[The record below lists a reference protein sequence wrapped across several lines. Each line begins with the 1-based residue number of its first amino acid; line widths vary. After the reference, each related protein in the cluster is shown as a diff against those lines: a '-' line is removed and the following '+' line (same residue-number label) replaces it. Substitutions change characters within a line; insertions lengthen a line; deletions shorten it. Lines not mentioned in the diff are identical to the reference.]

1 MMLRNKLLLSQA
13 PIGAVLAL
21 VGLIAIWTVTTLTR
35 ESGQVLNQSYRTVLT
50 LQRMTEAVERID
62 GAALLILAGERDMGL
77 LQARAYEAVFEQALQ
92 EQIQSL
98 RPANEDGSLL
108 ALTRRWAD
116 WRALFKDFLEAED
129 NEARRQ
135 RYFAD
140 MEPCVAEIR
149 RTAGQILAL
158 NQDDLLRKND
168 EIERTGARVTGVMVA
183 TAIAAFA
190 LGTYLSIMLTSR
202 VLRPL
207 RALGEAA
214 RRIGGGD
221 LKARAAIATTDE
233 IGKLAH
239 DFNQMAKRIEDYRQ
253 SSLGELLQAQLAL
266 MSAIDSLPDPVLV
279 VGIDGHVTTVNVAA
293 ANILGMPAN
302 VTGKDPFANVA
313 PEIVTTIRD
322 LADHVLGGKGPV
334 AIKSFGEAMRVARG
348 NEEFFLLPRAT
359 PVYEAGAGIVGGTI
373 VFQDVTRLRLFDD
386 IKNDMMATVAHE
398 FRAPLNSLRMAVH
411 LCVEEVV
418 GPITE
423 KQADLLYAARG
434 ECERLESMID
444 DLLDLSRLESGRI
457 ALSIAPAAI
466 LDVIEPAVEIA
477 QTQADARDIKIEID
491 VPPILDDAMVD
502 QLRITNVFRNLIDNA
517 VRFTPNGGRVT
528 IRAQAEA
535 DMLRVAIADQGP
547 GIDPKYH
554 GRLFDKF
561 FRIPG
566 VESQGAGLGL
576 SIAREIVRSHGG
588 EIGVTSEPG
597 KGSIFWFTLPS
608 VGVAAVRQEEPH
620 TE

>member
-35 ESGQVLNQSYRTVLT
+35 EAGQVLNQSYRTVLT

-62 GAALLILAGERDMGL
+62 GAALLILSGEREMGL
-77 LQARAYEAVFEQALQ
+77 LQSRAYEAVFEQALQ
-92 EQIQSL
+92 DQIQSL

-108 ALTRRWAD
+108 ALTRRWEE
-116 WRALFKDFLEAED
+116 WRVLFKDFLEAGD
-129 NEARRQ
+129 NEVRRQ
-135 RYFAD
+135 RYFSE

-168 EIERTGARVTGVMVA
+168 EIERTGARVTGLMVA

-190 LGTYLSIMLTSR
+190 LGTYLSIALTSR
-202 VLRPL
+202 LLRPL
-207 RALGEAA
+207 RGLGEAA

-221 LKARAAIATTDE
+221 MKARALIATSDE

-293 ANILGMPAN
+293 ADILGMPAN
-302 VTGKDPFANVA
+302 VTGRDPFANVEPA
-313 PEIVTTIRD
+313 IVVTIRD
-322 LADHVLGGKGPV
+322 LADHVLSGKGPV
-334 AIKSFGEAMRVARG
+334 AAKSFGEAMRVARG

-398 FRAPLNSLRMAVH
+398 FRAPLTSLRMAVH
-411 LCVEEVV
+411 LCIEEVV

-423 KQADLLYAARG
+423 KQADLLHAARG

-444 DLLDLSRLESGRI
+444 DLLDLSRLESGRA
-457 ALSIAPAAI
+457 ALSIGPAPI

-477 QTQADARDIKIEID
+477 QPQAEARGIKIEMD
-491 VPPILDDAMVD
+491 VPPILDDAMID
-502 QLRITNVFRNLIDNA
+502 HQRLTNVFRNLIDNA
-517 VRFTPNGGRVT
+517 VRFTPNGGKVT
-528 IRAQAEA
+528 IRARTEA
-535 DMLRVAIADQGP
+535 DMLRVAITDQGP

-554 GRLFDKF
+554 PRLFDKF

-566 VESQGAGLGL
+566 VETQGAGLGL

-597 KGSIFWFTLPS
+597 KGSTFWFTVPT
-608 VGVAAVRQEEPH
+608 VGVAAIKPDEPPV
-620 TE
+620 E

>member
-1 MMLRNKLLLSQA
+1 MLLRTKLLLSQA

-21 VGLIAIWTVTTLTR
+21 VGLIAIWTVTSLTKD
-35 ESGQVLNQSYRTVLT
+35 SGEILNQSYRTVLT

-62 GAALLILAGERDMGL
+62 GAALLILAGEVEMGM
-77 LQARAYEAVFEQALQ
+77 LQTRAYTAVFEQALRDQ
-92 EQIQSL
+92 LQSP
-98 RPANEDGSLL
+98 RPSSEDSSLQ
-108 ALTRRWAD
+108 ALTQRWLE
-116 WRALFKDFLEAED
+116 WQILFQDFLAAD
-129 NEARRQ
+129 SNEARRQ
-135 RYFAD
+135 RYFSE

-149 RTAGQILAL
+149 RTAGQVLAL

-168 EIERTGARVTGVMVA
+168 EIERTGARATGLMVA

-190 LGTYLSIMLTSR
+190 LGTYLSIILTSR
-202 VLRPL
+202 LLRPL

-214 RRIGGGD
+214 RRIGAGD
-221 LKARAAIATTDE
+221 MKARASVASMDE
-233 IGKLAH
+233 IGKLSQ

-279 VGIDGHVTTVNVAA
+279 VGIDGQVTTVNVAA
-293 ANILGMPAN
+293 ADILGMPAN
-302 VTGKDPFANVA
+302 VAGRDPLANVTPA
-313 PEIVTTIRD
+313 IVATIDD
-322 LADHVLGGKGPV
+322 LAEHVLSGKGPV
-334 AIKSFGEAMRVARG
+334 AAKSFGEAMRVSRG

-398 FRAPLNSLRMAVH
+398 FRAPLTSLRMGIH
-411 LCVEEVV
+411 LCIEEAA

-423 KQADLLYAARG
+423 KQADLLHAART

-457 ALSIAPAAI
+457 VLSIAPVPI
-466 LDVIEPAVEIA
+466 LTVIEPVVEIV
-477 QTQADARDIKIEID
+477 QSQADARDIRLDLD
-491 VPPILDDAMVD
+491 VPPILDDGMIDPVR
-502 QLRITNVFRNLIDNA
+502 LTNVLRNLIDNA
-517 VRFTPNGGRVT
+517 IRFTPNGGRVT
-528 IRAQAEA
+528 IRARSEG
-535 DMLRVAIADQGP
+535 DHLKISITDQGP

-554 GRLFDKF
+554 PRLFDKF

-597 KGSIFWFTLPS
+597 RGSTFWFTVPS
-608 VGVAAVRQEEPH
+608 VTFTVAEQQEIPFE
-620 TE
+620 

>member
-1 MMLRNKLLLSQA
+1 MILRNKLLLSQA

-35 ESGQVLNQSYRTVLT
+35 DSGEVLNESYRTVLT
-50 LQRMTEAVERID
+50 LQRMTAAVERID

-77 LQARAYEAVFEQALQ
+77 LQARAYAAVFEQALQ
-92 EQIQSL
+92 EQIQVQ
-98 RPANEDGSLL
+98 RPAGEDNGL
-108 ALTRRWAD
+108 ATLTQRWAD
-116 WRALFKDFLEAED
+116 WQSLFKDFLGAED
-129 NEARRQ
+129 NEARRL

-158 NQDDLLRKND
+158 NHDELLRKND
-168 EIERTGARVTGVMVA
+168 EIERTGSRVTGLMVA

-190 LGTYLSIMLTSR
+190 LGSYLSITLTSR
-202 VLRPL
+202 LLRPL

-221 LKARAAIATTDE
+221 LKARAEIATTDE

-239 DFNQMAKRIEDYRQ
+239 DFNQMAKRIEDYRK

-279 VGIDGHVTTVNVAA
+279 IGIDGQVTTVNVAA

-302 VTGKDPFANVA
+302 VTGRDPFANVA
-313 PEIVTTIRD
+313 PEIVATIRD
-322 LADHVLGGKGPV
+322 LADHVLSGKGPV
-334 AIKSFGEAMRVARG
+334 AIKSFGEAMRVAQG
-348 NEEFFLLPRAT
+348 NEEFFLVPRAT

-398 FRAPLNSLRMAVH
+398 FRAPLTSLRMGVH
-411 LCVEEVV
+411 LCLEEVV

-423 KQADLLYAARG
+423 KQADLLHAARG

-444 DLLDLSRLESGRI
+444 DLLDLSRLESGRL

-466 LDVIEPAVEIA
+466 MDVIEPAVAIA
-477 QTQADARDIKIEID
+477 QAQGDHRNITIEID

-528 IRAQAEA
+528 IQARAEA
-535 DMLRVAIADQGP
+535 DMLRVSITDQGP
-547 GIDPKYH
+547 GIDAKYH
-554 GRLFDKF
+554 ARLFDKF

-597 KGSIFWFTLPS
+597 DGSTFWFTLPS
-608 VGVAAVRQEEPH
+608 VGVAARAPEEPQA
-620 TE
+620 E

>member
-62 GAALLILAGERDMGL
+62 GAALLILAGEREMGL
-77 LQARAYEAVFEQALQ
+77 LQARAYAAVFEQALQ
-92 EQIQSL
+92 DQIQTL
-98 RPANEDGSLL
+98 RPATEDGSLL
-108 ALTRRWAD
+108 ALTRRWEE
-116 WRALFKDFLEAED
+116 WRALFKDFLEAND

-135 RYFAD
+135 RYFAE

-168 EIERTGARVTGVMVA
+168 EIERTGARVTGLMVA
-183 TAIAAFA
+183 TAMAAFA

-207 RALGEAA
+207 RSLGEAA

-221 LKARAAIATTDE
+221 MKARAPIATTDE

-279 VGIDGHVTTVNVAA
+279 VGIDGQVTTVNVAA
-293 ANILGMPAN
+293 AEILGMPAN
-302 VTGKDPFANVA
+302 VTGRDPFANVA
-313 PEIVTTIRD
+313 PAIATTVHD
-322 LADHVLGGKGPV
+322 LAEHVLSGKGPV

-348 NEEFFLLPRAT
+348 AEEFFLLPRAT
-359 PVYEAGAGIVGGTI
+359 PVYEAGAGVVGGTI

-398 FRAPLNSLRMAVH
+398 FRAPLTSLRMAVH
-411 LCVEEVV
+411 LCLEEVV

-423 KQADLLYAARG
+423 KQADLLHAARG

-457 ALSIAPAAI
+457 ALSIAPAPI
-466 LDVIEPAVEIA
+466 LDVIEPTVERA
-477 QTQADARDIKIEID
+477 TAQADARRITIEVD
-491 VPPILDDAMVD
+491 VPPILDDAMIDHVR
-502 QLRITNVFRNLIDNA
+502 LTNVLRNLIDNA
-517 VRFTPNGGRVT
+517 VRFTVDGGRVT
-528 IRAQAEA
+528 IRARAEA
-535 DMLRVAIADQGP
+535 DMLRVAITDQGP

-554 GRLFDKF
+554 ARLFDKF

-566 VESQGAGLGL
+566 VEAQGAGLGL

-597 KGSIFWFTLPS
+597 KGSTFWFTVPS
-608 VGVAAVRQEEPH
+608 VGETVAAREETPI
-620 TE
+620 E